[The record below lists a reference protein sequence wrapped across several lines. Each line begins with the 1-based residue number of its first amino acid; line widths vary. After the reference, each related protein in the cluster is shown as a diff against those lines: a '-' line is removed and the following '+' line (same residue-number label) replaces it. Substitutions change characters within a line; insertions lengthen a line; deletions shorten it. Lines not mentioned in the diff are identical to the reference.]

1 MKKIFI
7 LIPILAL
14 LATGCSLTQKPAVN
28 NSASNQP
35 VAVVSSSK
43 DALSSS
49 TVENVKESELK
60 SITNRRDSGLKD
72 FNCSDEPVKVADLMV
87 GDTLDS
93 HTITKIS
100 DTEEG
105 NGSLGKYGY
114 IGFSGERTLTGRLI
128 VREKNLGWEPIYFQP
143 DSQSLM
149 PNVYLK
155 DYRIE
160 SEKGIDHKFELQL
173 RCSDSRLILETDTSS
188 SGKIGAKF
196 DFPVIS
202 KMIPDFSDFW
212 AKAGTE
218 KGKDNEYSKKVVIR
232 VNNINSSWVLNGD
245 YDTHAHL
252 VEIIKVIE

>member
-14 LATGCSLTQKPAVN
+14 FMMGCSLKQKPVVN
-28 NSASNQP
+28 SPVSSQP
-35 VAVVSSSK
+35 VAIVSPSE
-43 DALSSS
+43 DALPPSI
-49 TVENVKESELK
+49 VENVKESESK

-72 FNCSDEPVKVADLMV
+72 FKCSDEPVKVTDLMV
-87 GDTLDS
+87 GDTIDS
-93 HTITKIS
+93 YAITKIS
-100 DTEEG
+100 DTEDG
-105 NGSLGKYGY
+105 NGSLGNYGY
-114 IGFSGERTLTGRLI
+114 IGFSGEKILTGRLI

-188 SGKIGAKF
+188 SGEIGAKF
-196 DFPVIS
+196 DFPAIS
-202 KMIPDFSDFW
+202 KMIPDFPDFW

-218 KGKDNEYSKKVVIR
+218 KGKDSEYLKKVVIK

-245 YDTHAHL
+245 YNTRAHL